1 MMIARISPGYIKG
14 AITAPASKSAM
25 QRACALALLHRG
37 KTVIQNPGNSNDD
50 LAALRVIQALGAEVV
65 HENGAIVVLSDGE
78 VKGAGI
84 INCGE
89 SGLAFRMF
97 APIAALASSEI
108 TLTGEG
114 SLLKRRMHFF
124 DTVFPQLGVEVS
136 SQNGF
141 LPIRIKGP
149 LTAKDITIDG
159 SSSSQ
164 YLTGLLFA
172 FGKTAGQPVEIKVE
186 NLKSKPYVD
195 LSILMM
201 KLFGFDCI
209 NDGYLKF
216 KVQYSGDSQTDI
228 FYTTE
233 GDWSGAAFLLVA
245 GAIRGEVKLRGLD
258 MASQQADRAIVQV
271 LQSAG
276 ASVNFDNNCLH
287 VKTVPALK
295 GFEFDATDCPDLF
308 PPLAALAAYCTGRSV
323 IKGVT
328 RLASKESNRAETLLD
343 VFSKMGAAISIEG
356 DTMIIEGGK
365 KLVGTTVSSH
375 HDHRIAMA
383 AAIAALGAEGVTLV
397 EDAGAVNKSYPDF
410 YLHLRFLGAT
420 VSLTQ

>member
-1 MMIARISPGYIKG
+1 MIARISPGYIKG
-14 AITAPASKSAM
+14 TITAPASKSAM

-114 SLLKRRMHFF
+114 SLLKRPMHFF

-141 LPIRIKGP
+141 LPLRIKGP

-172 FGKTAGQPVEIKVE
+172 FGKTARQPVEIKVE
-186 NLKSKPYVD
+186 NLKSKP
-195 LSILMM
+195 
-201 KLFGFDCI
+201 
-209 NDGYLKF
+209 
-216 KVQYSGDSQTDI
+216 
-228 FYTTE
+228 
-233 GDWSGAAFLLVA
+233 
-245 GAIRGEVKLRGLD
+245 
-258 MASQQADRAIVQV
+258 
-271 LQSAG
+271 
-276 ASVNFDNNCLH
+276 
-287 VKTVPALK
+287 
-295 GFEFDATDCPDLF
+295 
-308 PPLAALAAYCTGRSV
+308 
-323 IKGVT
+323 
-328 RLASKESNRAETLLD
+328 
-343 VFSKMGAAISIEG
+343 
-356 DTMIIEGGK
+356 
-365 KLVGTTVSSH
+365 
-375 HDHRIAMA
+375 
-383 AAIAALGAEGVTLV
+383 
-397 EDAGAVNKSYPDF
+397 
-410 YLHLRFLGAT
+410 
-420 VSLTQ
+420 